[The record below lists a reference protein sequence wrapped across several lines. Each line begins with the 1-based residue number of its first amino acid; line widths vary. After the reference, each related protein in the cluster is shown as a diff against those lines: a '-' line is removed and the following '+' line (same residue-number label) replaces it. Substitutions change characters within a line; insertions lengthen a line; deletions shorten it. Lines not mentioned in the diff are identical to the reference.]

1 MENVM
6 KNDITP
12 PQLRAARGLL
22 NWSRGDLAKAA
33 GTTERTI
40 ARLEDGDSEPRVST
54 AQAIK
59 NALEASGVEFTNGDA
74 PGVRLLKPMRR
85 KRRK

>member
-1 MENVM
+1 MSGHINSICELARLTRENIRR
-6 KNDITP
+6 D
-12 PQLRAARGLL
+12 A
-22 NWSRGDLAKAA
+22 AA

-40 ARLEDGDSEPRVST
+40 ARLEDGDSEPRAST

-74 PGVRLLKPMRR
+74 PGVRLAKPKWKKSR
-85 KRRK
+85 